1 MGMAKSGRAAGAW
14 AVEHLGA
21 GPGRPLERLAASLV
35 LVVFVLAYPA
45 SPARAQAPVGPSVFY
60 NVAYEGTVQFNTD
73 GQDGCDF
80 TPGEAGDFSC
90 FQGPFHLSTTE
101 RWKATFPAVQL
112 ALSGASAS
120 APAGGQQLVGSGETT
135 DTYCADATGGCQPA
149 HCAFSWSAPDP
160 GAPDLMLTAQF
171 SAPALLLKVD
181 APSHPDPASVTVS
194 GGLCE
199 SAGPYAQLPDALR
212 AITSIPISQLDTGSI
227 TREVNSHDPGV
238 YELTPDCTAQAQAE
252 NSEVTSCSQTMLWN
266 GTVTITPDCSSDAAR
281 VGGESQPP
289 CIKEKQKQ
297 EAEKTAQYYAA
308 QTPLDH
314 FNYKVNCTGELAYGF
329 NRSDPGA
336 KGFCLA
342 LFATYEYDAFEQGA
356 EQNIADDPPDPGFGH
371 VARPRSPRLAHGGVL
386 RRLLPAT
393 YRLLQR
399 EREVIGLSRAVM
411 TAQDRATGAL
421 QALAGG
427 SQAAGGDL
435 AKQDRAVLGY
445 AQQAVGLLGGQHRR
459 ALAAA
464 TELRRIAA
472 AIHGPRSG
480 RLRAGIRRFASRLV
494 SQPAASADRL
504 AAAAL
509 NGIGR

>member
-1 MGMAKSGRAAGAW
+1 MAKSGRAAEAW
-14 AVEHLGA
+14 AVEHGGA
-21 GPGRPLERLAASLV
+21 GPRRPLQLLAASLV

-90 FQGPFHLSTTE
+90 FQGPFHLLTTE
-101 RWKATFPAVQL
+101 QWKATFPAVQL
-112 ALSGASAS
+112 AASGASAS

-135 DTYCADATGGCQPA
+135 DTYCADATGGCQPG

-171 SAPALLLKVD
+171 SSSALLLKVD
-181 APSHPDPASVTVS
+181 APSHPDPASFTVS
-194 GGLCE
+194 GGVCE

-212 AITSIPISQLDTGSI
+212 AITSIPISQLDTGTI
-227 TREVNSHDPGV
+227 TREVNSHDPSV
-238 YELTPDCTAQAQAE
+238 YELAPDCTAQAQAE

-281 VGGESQPP
+281 VGGDSQPP
-289 CIKEKQKQ
+289 CIKQKQKQ
-297 EAEKTAQYYAA
+297 EAEKAA
-308 QTPLDH
+308 QEDRDCVETENNVIHTIRLGTKNR
-314 FNYKVNCTGELAYGF
+314 FMFKLRAASASMAAVFYGLE
-329 NRSDPGA
+329 RASQA
-336 KGFCLA
+336 
-342 LFATYEYDAFEQGA
+342 
-356 EQNIADDPPDPGFGH
+356 IADDPPDLRFGA
-371 VARPRSPRLAHGGVL
+371 VARPHGPRLRGLAAL
-386 RRLLPAT
+386 RRELPAT
-393 YRLLQR
+393 YRLIQR
-399 EREVIGLSRAVM
+399 YQQIAGLLGAVV
-411 TAQDRATGAL
+411 TAQDRATGAF
-421 QALAGG
+421 QALFSGD
-427 SQAAGGDL
+427 QAAGGDL
-435 AKQDRAVLGY
+435 AKQDHAVLGY
-445 AQQAVGLLGGQHRR
+445 AHQAVGLLVGEHRL

-480 RLRAGIRRFASRLV
+480 RLRAGIRRFASSLV
-494 SQPAASADRL
+494 ARRAASADRL
-504 AAAAL
+504 AAAVL